1 MLVRITPAAQSD
13 VSKAHAHYEAA
24 RPGLG
29 NEFVESVDQ
38 TIEKIG
44 RNPLVYRKIMGENRR
59 CNIERFPYALFF
71 RVKDDVI
78 VVACLHAN
86 RGPKLV
92 KERGTGVIPIR
103 PPKP

>member
-1 MLVRITPAAQSD
+1 VLVRITAAAQAD
-13 VSKAHAHYEAA
+13 IYKAHAHYEAA

-38 TIEKIG
+38 SIEKIG
-44 RNPLVYRKIMGENRR
+44 RNPFGYRKIAGENRR
-59 CNIERFPYALFF
+59 CIVERFPYALFF
-71 RVKDDVI
+71 RVKGDAI
-78 VVACLHAN
+78 VVACLHAS

-92 KERGTGVIPIR
+92 KERGSGVVSIR